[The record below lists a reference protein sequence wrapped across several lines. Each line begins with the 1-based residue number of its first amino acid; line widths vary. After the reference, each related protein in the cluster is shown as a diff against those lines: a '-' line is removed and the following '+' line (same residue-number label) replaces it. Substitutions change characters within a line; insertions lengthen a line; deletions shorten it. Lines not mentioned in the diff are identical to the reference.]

1 VQLLTF
7 PRGGKPFDAA
17 GSSPEHAPCAMNL
30 PQLFGVLPAIIFPS
44 ATLLFLVRLV
54 QQGAAAAANATTWLL
69 FGIANLALYAY
80 AERYTE
86 WQAIVGLLGTAA
98 LDFAIV
104 AFICLARWRKPRAK
118 AA

>member
-1 VQLLTF
+1 M
-7 PRGGKPFDAA
+7 PFDEA
-17 GSSPEHAPCAMNL
+17 GASPEHGPSLMNL

-80 AERYTE
+80 AERYNE

-104 AFICLARWRKPRAK
+104 AVICLARWRKPRATS
-118 AA
+118 A